1 MIDSLVPLVP
11 EPVHETHL
19 AGHGI
24 LLPTIKNS
32 IRPLTSP
39 WPVSFDEWSSG
50 LSGVTEH
57 AARSNIANAESKI
70 SIRVQL
76 HPSTTIPMANEVK
89 TMGSRLGVIVKTID
103 GWDIRYDHWSAQ
115 TLGRD
120 IALDGYEATLTRIRQ
135 MAPYGVD
142 TPQEM
147 KSAPWLEGTLFIDMT
162 TKRIVWAEESEGCYL
177 PWLINALI
185 ELTWPGWTA
194 IWSPE
199 GTRGTLRA
207 TGADTD
213 IIYTDHSFKDLG
225 DFDAASDM
233 APWTISNET
242 DAFSC
247 TTENNKTITWG
258 NYIDLE
264 NIALLGPNKMH
275 TLVNKVIQGCNE
287 GKPWQWNLQT
297 HNKQPEKGIHIDYIN
312 KTIKWWSIYE
322 DDWAINPF
330 NALWPGW
337 TLHSK
342 GDNYEWHENITG
354 YKMRDWKQDVAQCKN
369 SLTQTIKQGIRTNP
383 IERLTGA
390 LAKQGVD
397 MRIRPATFQ
406 FVPSRME
413 QPPERIFAYLDRL
426 ESDEPLPP
434 ARFINRDGEIIP
446 ACQ

>member
-1 MIDSLVPLVP
+1 
-11 EPVHETHL
+11 
-19 AGHGI
+19 
-24 LLPTIKNS
+24 
-32 IRPLTSP
+32 
-39 WPVSFDEWSSG
+39 
-50 LSGVTEH
+50 
-57 AARSNIANAESKI
+57 
-70 SIRVQL
+70 
-76 HPSTTIPMANEVK
+76 
-89 TMGSRLGVIVKTID
+89 MGSRLGVIVKTID

-177 PWLINALI
+177 PRLINALI

-312 KTIKWWSIYE
+312 ETIKWWIRRNKGLPE
-322 DDWAINPF
+322 DD
-330 NALWPGW
+330 
-337 TLHSK
+337 TSK
-342 GDNYEWHENITG
+342 IDLTEII
-354 YKMRDWKQDVAQCKN
+354 
-369 SLTQTIKQGIRTNP
+369 SLTPDDKTRGKCHIEFQTAENGLCGHSLEEAIRNVNRKHYDLGDSISEEDLEFKGKSKTDFALDLIYKCTDYCVPAYIKSG
-383 IERLTGA
+383 LTW
-390 LAKQGVD
+390 LNNQRV
-397 MRIRPATFQ
+397 
-406 FVPSRME
+406 
-413 QPPERIFAYLDRL
+413 L
-426 ESDEPLPP
+426 E
-434 ARFINRDGEIIP
+434 
-446 ACQ
+446 

>member
-1 MIDSLVPLVP
+1 MAFGEGGGLVGQVVHRVVRRYQELR
-11 EPVHETHL
+11 PVLEVVD
-19 AGHGI
+19 
-24 LLPTIKNS
+24 P
-32 IRPLTSP
+32 
-39 WPVSFDEWSSG
+39 
-50 LSGVTEH
+50 GVLWRNRRDVARVDH
-57 AARSNIANAESKI
+57 AVAE
-70 SIRVQL
+70 
-76 HPSTTIPMANEVK
+76 
-89 TMGSRLGVIVKTID
+89 RLGQFLERFVGVVVGSVGAGPSGPFAFGEYFLTVDDDQPLIFSDHRMFLPVRSRRSSLGFD
-103 GWDIRYDHWSAQ
+103 GIRRFGCRQVGLLLGDVSTLERQHAEQADKQRHDHAEVGGCPATVLAADQ
-115 TLGRD
+115 EEEV
-120 IALDGYEATLTRIRQ
+120 ALPGQPVRGGVDHE
-135 MAPYGVD
+135 APYGVD

-147 KSAPWLEGTLFIDMT
+147 KSAPWLESTLFIDMT

-177 PWLINALI
+177 PRLINALI

-199 GTRGTLRA
+199 GTHGTLRA

-312 KTIKWWSIYE
+312 KTIKW
-322 DDWAINPF
+322 
-330 NALWPGW
+330 
-337 TLHSK
+337 
-342 GDNYEWHENITG
+342 
-354 YKMRDWKQDVAQCKN
+354 
-369 SLTQTIKQGIRTNP
+369 
-383 IERLTGA
+383 
-390 LAKQGVD
+390 
-397 MRIRPATFQ
+397 
-406 FVPSRME
+406 
-413 QPPERIFAYLDRL
+413 
-426 ESDEPLPP
+426 
-434 ARFINRDGEIIP
+434 
-446 ACQ
+446 

>member
-1 MIDSLVPLVP
+1 
-11 EPVHETHL
+11 
-19 AGHGI
+19 
-24 LLPTIKNS
+24 
-32 IRPLTSP
+32 
-39 WPVSFDEWSSG
+39 
-50 LSGVTEH
+50 
-57 AARSNIANAESKI
+57 
-70 SIRVQL
+70 
-76 HPSTTIPMANEVK
+76 MANEVK
-89 TMGSRLGVIVKTID
+89 AMGSRLGVIVKTID

-177 PWLINALI
+177 PRLINALI

-213 IIYTDHSFKDLG
+213 IIYTDHSFKDLV

-312 KTIKWWSIYE
+312 KTINGGPSTKTTGPSTHSTHYGPDGRYIQKATTTNGTKTSP
-322 DDWAINPF
+322 DIRCATGNKTSH
-330 NALWPGW
+330 NAK
-337 TLHSK
+337 THSHK
-342 GDNYEWHENITG
+342 
-354 YKMRDWKQDVAQCKN
+354 
-369 SLTQTIKQGIRTNP
+369 
-383 IERLTGA
+383 
-390 LAKQGVD
+390 
-397 MRIRPATFQ
+397 
-406 FVPSRME
+406 PSNK
-413 QPPERIFAYLDRL
+413 A
-426 ESDEPLPP
+426 
-434 ARFINRDGEIIP
+434 
-446 ACQ
+446 

>member
-1 MIDSLVPLVP
+1 
-11 EPVHETHL
+11 
-19 AGHGI
+19 
-24 LLPTIKNS
+24 
-32 IRPLTSP
+32 
-39 WPVSFDEWSSG
+39 
-50 LSGVTEH
+50 
-57 AARSNIANAESKI
+57 
-70 SIRVQL
+70 
-76 HPSTTIPMANEVK
+76 MANEVK
-89 TMGSRLGVIVKTID
+89 AMGSRLGVIVKTID

-177 PWLINALI
+177 PRLINALI

-287 GKPWQWNLQT
+287 GKPLAMEPPNTQQT
-297 HNKQPEKGIHIDYIN
+297 TRKRHPHRLHKRNNKMVVHLRRRLGHQPI
-312 KTIKWWSIYE
+312 
-322 DDWAINPF
+322 
-330 NALWPGW
+330 
-337 TLHSK
+337 
-342 GDNYEWHENITG
+342 
-354 YKMRDWKQDVAQCKN
+354 Q
-369 SLTQTIKQGIRTNP
+369 RTMA
-383 IERLTGA
+383 RM
-390 LAKQGVD
+390 D
-397 MRIRPATFQ
+397 ATFKRRQ
-406 FVPSRME
+406 LRM
-413 QPPERIFAYLDRL
+413 
-426 ESDEPLPP
+426 
-434 ARFINRDGEIIP
+434 ARKHYQI
-446 ACQ
+446 

>member
-147 KSAPWLEGTLFIDMT
+147 KSAPWLEGTLFIDMI
-162 TKRIVWAEESEGCYL
+162 TKRNRLGRRKRRLL
-177 PWLINALI
+177 P
-185 ELTWPGWTA
+185 
-194 IWSPE
+194 SPAHQRPDR
-199 GTRGTLRA
+199 T
-207 TGADTD
+207 
-213 IIYTDHSFKDLG
+213 
-225 DFDAASDM
+225 DM
-233 APWTISNET
+233 ARMDRNLVPRRHTRHITRHRSRHGHHLHRSFVQRPRRLRRRIGYGPMDHIQRNRRILLHNRKQQ
-242 DAFSC
+242 
-247 TTENNKTITWG
+247 NNH
-258 NYIDLE
+258 
-264 NIALLGPNKMH
+264 LGKLHRPRKHSPTRPNKMH

-354 YKMRDWKQDVAQCKN
+354 YKMRDWKQDVTQCKN
-369 SLTQTIKQGIRTNP
+369 TLTQTIKQGIRTNP

-426 ESDEPLPP
+426 ESDEPLSP

>member
-1 MIDSLVPLVP
+1 
-11 EPVHETHL
+11 
-19 AGHGI
+19 
-24 LLPTIKNS
+24 
-32 IRPLTSP
+32 
-39 WPVSFDEWSSG
+39 
-50 LSGVTEH
+50 
-57 AARSNIANAESKI
+57 
-70 SIRVQL
+70 
-76 HPSTTIPMANEVK
+76 
-89 TMGSRLGVIVKTID
+89 
-103 GWDIRYDHWSAQ
+103 
-115 TLGRD
+115 
-120 IALDGYEATLTRIRQ
+120 
-135 MAPYGVD
+135 
-142 TPQEM
+142 
-147 KSAPWLEGTLFIDMT
+147 
-162 TKRIVWAEESEGCYL
+162 
-177 PWLINALI
+177 
-185 ELTWPGWTA
+185 
-194 IWSPE
+194 
-199 GTRGTLRA
+199 
-207 TGADTD
+207 
-213 IIYTDHSFKDLG
+213 
-225 DFDAASDM
+225 
-233 APWTISNET
+233 
-242 DAFSC
+242 
-247 TTENNKTITWG
+247 
-258 NYIDLE
+258 
-264 NIALLGPNKMH
+264 MH

-383 IERLTGA
+383 IERLTEA

>member
-1 MIDSLVPLVP
+1 
-11 EPVHETHL
+11 
-19 AGHGI
+19 
-24 LLPTIKNS
+24 
-32 IRPLTSP
+32 
-39 WPVSFDEWSSG
+39 
-50 LSGVTEH
+50 
-57 AARSNIANAESKI
+57 
-70 SIRVQL
+70 
-76 HPSTTIPMANEVK
+76 
-89 TMGSRLGVIVKTID
+89 
-103 GWDIRYDHWSAQ
+103 
-115 TLGRD
+115 
-120 IALDGYEATLTRIRQ
+120 
-135 MAPYGVD
+135 
-142 TPQEM
+142 M

-177 PWLINALI
+177 PRLINALI

-199 GTRGTLRA
+199 GTHGTLRA

-312 KTIKWWSIYE
+312 KTIKW
-322 DDWAINPF
+322 
-330 NALWPGW
+330 
-337 TLHSK
+337 
-342 GDNYEWHENITG
+342 
-354 YKMRDWKQDVAQCKN
+354 
-369 SLTQTIKQGIRTNP
+369 
-383 IERLTGA
+383 
-390 LAKQGVD
+390 
-397 MRIRPATFQ
+397 
-406 FVPSRME
+406 
-413 QPPERIFAYLDRL
+413 
-426 ESDEPLPP
+426 
-434 ARFINRDGEIIP
+434 
-446 ACQ
+446 

>member
-1 MIDSLVPLVP
+1 
-11 EPVHETHL
+11 
-19 AGHGI
+19 
-24 LLPTIKNS
+24 
-32 IRPLTSP
+32 
-39 WPVSFDEWSSG
+39 
-50 LSGVTEH
+50 
-57 AARSNIANAESKI
+57 
-70 SIRVQL
+70 
-76 HPSTTIPMANEVK
+76 
-89 TMGSRLGVIVKTID
+89 
-103 GWDIRYDHWSAQ
+103 
-115 TLGRD
+115 
-120 IALDGYEATLTRIRQ
+120 
-135 MAPYGVD
+135 
-142 TPQEM
+142 
-147 KSAPWLEGTLFIDMT
+147 
-162 TKRIVWAEESEGCYL
+162 
-177 PWLINALI
+177 
-185 ELTWPGWTA
+185 
-194 IWSPE
+194 
-199 GTRGTLRA
+199 
-207 TGADTD
+207 
-213 IIYTDHSFKDLG
+213 
-225 DFDAASDM
+225 M
-233 APWTISNET
+233 APWGISNET

-383 IERLTGA
+383 IERLTEA

-426 ESDEPLPP
+426 ESDEPLSP
-434 ARFINRDGEIIP
+434 ARFINRDGEIIL

>member
-1 MIDSLVPLVP
+1 
-11 EPVHETHL
+11 
-19 AGHGI
+19 
-24 LLPTIKNS
+24 
-32 IRPLTSP
+32 
-39 WPVSFDEWSSG
+39 
-50 LSGVTEH
+50 
-57 AARSNIANAESKI
+57 
-70 SIRVQL
+70 
-76 HPSTTIPMANEVK
+76 
-89 TMGSRLGVIVKTID
+89 MGSRLGVIVKTID

-177 PWLINALI
+177 PRLINALI

-213 IIYTDHSFKDLG
+213 IIYTDHSFKDLV

-297 HNKQPEKGIHIDYIN
+297 HNKQPEKGI
-312 KTIKWWSIYE
+312 
-322 DDWAINPF
+322 
-330 NALWPGW
+330 
-337 TLHSK
+337 
-342 GDNYEWHENITG
+342 
-354 YKMRDWKQDVAQCKN
+354 R
-369 SLTQTIKQGIRTNP
+369 
-383 IERLTGA
+383 
-390 LAKQGVD
+390 
-397 MRIRPATFQ
+397 
-406 FVPSRME
+406 
-413 QPPERIFAYLDRL
+413 
-426 ESDEPLPP
+426 
-434 ARFINRDGEIIP
+434 
-446 ACQ
+446 

>member
-1 MIDSLVPLVP
+1 
-11 EPVHETHL
+11 
-19 AGHGI
+19 
-24 LLPTIKNS
+24 
-32 IRPLTSP
+32 
-39 WPVSFDEWSSG
+39 
-50 LSGVTEH
+50 
-57 AARSNIANAESKI
+57 
-70 SIRVQL
+70 
-76 HPSTTIPMANEVK
+76 MANEVK

-177 PWLINALI
+177 PRLINALI

-213 IIYTDHSFKDLG
+213 IIYTDHSFKDLV